1 MNTKT
6 TSIDMRLE
14 REPRYTAAT
23 ARYTEL
29 RTELDSLERQRD
41 AVQAGIGSLASRAR
55 DQIAEEATLMLS
67 GTPAPDPANLKREA
81 LIKTLDD
88 LTHRLA
94 VLRAAVAMQQNI
106 VGKLRSEVSNAIA
119 RDMLPQ
125 HRANVGAVVD
135 ALLQLNAALEAE
147 ADLRETLNENN
158 VSYISVMRPMPISGF
173 GTLRDSQGRIFRYLL
188 ECHEY
193 GFVAASDLPDV
204 VRDKI
209 PPPAKPAS
217 KPVARSND
225 GWFGA

>member
-6 TSIDMRLE
+6 TSIDIRPE
-14 REPRYTAAT
+14 RDPRYTAAK

-29 RTELDSLERQRD
+29 KRELDALERQRD
-41 AVQAGIGSLASRAR
+41 DVQTGIGSLASRAR

-94 VLRAAVAMQQNI
+94 VLRAAVAMQRDI
-106 VGKLRSEVSNAIA
+106 VGKLLGEVSNAIA
-119 RDMLPQ
+119 RDMLPR
-125 HRANVGAVVD
+125 HRANVGAVVE

-158 VSYISVMRPMPISGF
+158 VSYMSVMRPMPISGF
-173 GTLRDSQGRIFRYLL
+173 GTLRDNQGRIFRYLL

-193 GFVAASDLPDV
+193 GFVAAPDLPDV
-204 VRDKI
+204 VRDQI
-209 PPPAKPAS
+209 PPPVKSALNL
-217 KPVARSND
+217 VARSND
-225 GWFGA
+225 GWAA